1 MNCNRLLLG
10 ITMVMLIFAACRR
23 QWNATEEDMANYGW
37 ILYEQGDYV
46 GSNEWFSNSVRK
58 DENYQDGYNGLGWT
72 FGKLVELD
80 SAVQAFDVGLTKQ
93 PNPRMLDIVAHDIL
107 AGLTFAH
114 SALKQHSSAVS
125 YGDSLIWLLEQQKG
139 DETWTF
145 PHDSTVIGDPITGT
159 TYLDVHVTLALSY
172 YALSDFAES
181 LEHVQA
187 IKTALNPASPPYVV
201 DINTVKGRNELAA
214 EIEYLQNYLQGR

>member
-10 ITMVMLIFAACRR
+10 ITMVMIIFAACRR
-23 QWNATEEDMANYGW
+23 QGNATEEDMANYGW

-46 GSNEWFSNSVRK
+46 GSYEWFSNSVRE
-58 DENYQDGYNGLGWT
+58 DENYQDGYNGLGWS
-72 FGKLVELD
+72 FGKLVDPD
-80 SAVQAFDVGLTKQ
+80 SAVQAFDVGLTKPQ
-93 PNPRMLDIVAHDIL
+93 NPRMLDIVAHDIL

-114 SALKQHSSAVS
+114 SALKQHSSAVA
-125 YGDSLIWLLEQQKG
+125 YGDSLVWLLEQQTG
-139 DETWTF
+139 DKTWTF
-145 PHDSTVIGDPITGT
+145 PHDSTTN
-159 TYLDVHVTLALSY
+159 YLDVHVTLALSY
-172 YALSDFAES
+172 FALSDFTES

-201 DINTVKGRNELAA
+201 DTNTVRGRRQLAA

>member
-37 ILYEQGDYV
+37 ILYEQEDYV
-46 GSNEWFSNSVRK
+46 GSYEWFSNSVWE

-72 FGKLVELD
+72 FGKLVDPD
-80 SAVQAFDVGLTKQ
+80 SAVQAFDVGLTKPQ
-93 PNPRMLDIVAHDIL
+93 NPRMLDIVAHDIL

-114 SALKQHSSAVS
+114 SALKHDSSAVA
-125 YGDSLIWLLEQQKG
+125 YGDSLIWLLEQQK
-139 DETWTF
+139 DDKTWTF
-145 PHDSTVIGDPITGT
+145 PHDSTTN
-159 TYLDVHVTLALSY
+159 YLDVHVTLALSY
-172 YALSDFAES
+172 FALSDFTKS

-187 IKTALNPASPPYVV
+187 IKTTLNPASPPYVV
-201 DINTVKGRNELAA
+201 DTTTIIGRDQLAA
-214 EIEYLQNYLQGR
+214 EIESLQNYLRGR

>member
-46 GSNEWFSNSVRK
+46 GSYEWFSNSVRE
-58 DENYQDGYNGLGWT
+58 DENYQDGYNGLGWS
-72 FGKLVELD
+72 FGKLVDPD
-80 SAVQAFDVGLTKQ
+80 SAVQAFDVGLTKPQ
-93 PNPRMLDIVAHDIL
+93 NPRMLDIVAHDIL

-114 SALKQHSSAVS
+114 SALKHDSSAVA
-125 YGDSLIWLLEQQKG
+125 YGDSLIWLLEQQIG
-139 DETWTF
+139 DKTWTF
-145 PHDSTVIGDPITGT
+145 PHDSTTN
-159 TYLDVHVTLALSY
+159 YLDVHVTLALSY
-172 YALSDFAES
+172 FALSDFTES

-201 DINTVKGRNELAA
+201 DINTVRGRNELAA
-214 EIEYLQNYLQGR
+214 EIEYLQNYLQSR

>member
-1 MNCNRLLLG
+1 MKHSRLLLS
-10 ITMVMLIFAACRR
+10 IFILLLIFAACRK

-37 ILYEQGDYV
+37 TLYEQGEYLDSY
-46 GSNEWFSNSVRK
+46 EWFSNSIQE
-58 DENYQDGYNGLGWT
+58 DLDYQDGYNGLGWT

-80 SAVQAFDVGLTKQ
+80 SAVQVFNVGLTKPQ
-93 PNPRMLDIVAHDIL
+93 NPRMLDIVAHDIL

-114 SALKQHSSAVS
+114 SALKHDSSVVH
-125 YGDSLIWLLEQQKG
+125 YGDSLIWLIKQKIG
-139 DETWTF
+139 EKTWIF
-145 PHDSTVIGDPITGT
+145 PHDSTTN
-159 TYLDVHVTLALSY
+159 YLDVHVTLALSY

-181 LEHVQA
+181 LGHVQS

-201 DINTVKGRNELAA
+201 NTTTIVGRDQLAA

>member
-46 GSNEWFSNSVRK
+46 GSYEWFSNSVRE
-58 DENYQDGYNGLGWT
+58 DENYQDGYNGLGWS
-72 FGKLVELD
+72 FGKLVDPD
-80 SAVQAFDVGLTKQ
+80 SAVQAFDVGLTKPQ
-93 PNPRMLDIVAHDIL
+93 NPRMLDIVAHDIL

-114 SALKQHSSAVS
+114 SALKQHSSAVA
-125 YGDSLIWLLEQQKG
+125 YGDSLIWLLEQQKE
-139 DETWTF
+139 DKTWTF
-145 PHDSTVIGDPITGT
+145 PHDSTTN
-159 TYLDVHVTLALSY
+159 YLDVHVTLALSY
-172 YALSDFAES
+172 FALSDFTES

-201 DINTVKGRNELAA
+201 DTNTVRGRRQLAA

>member
-1 MNCNRLLLG
+1 MKHSRLLLSLF
-10 ITMVMLIFAACRR
+10 ILLLIFAACRK

-37 ILYEQGDYV
+37 SLYEQGEYLDSY
-46 GSNEWFSNSVRK
+46 EWFSNSIQE
-58 DENYQDGYNGLGWT
+58 DLDYQDGYNGLGWT

-80 SAVQAFDVGLTKQ
+80 SAVQVFDVGLTKPQ
-93 PNPRMLDIVAHDIL
+93 NPRMLDIVAHDIL

-114 SALKQHSSAVS
+114 SALKHDSSVVH
-125 YGDSLIWLLEQQKG
+125 YGDSLIWLIKQKIG
-139 DETWTF
+139 EKTWIF
-145 PHDSTVIGDPITGT
+145 PHDSTTN
-159 TYLDVHVTLALSY
+159 YLDVHVTLALSY

-181 LEHVQA
+181 LGHVQS

-201 DINTVKGRNELAA
+201 NTTTIVGRDQLAA

>member
-1 MNCNRLLLG
+1 
-10 ITMVMLIFAACRR
+10 MLIFAACRR

-46 GSNEWFSNSVRK
+46 GSYEWFSNSVRE

-72 FGKLVELD
+72 FGKLVDPD
-80 SAVQAFDVGLTKQ
+80 SAVQAFDVGLTKPQ
-93 PNPRMLDIVAHDIL
+93 NPRMLDIVAHDIL

-114 SALKQHSSAVS
+114 SALKQHSSAVA
-125 YGDSLIWLLEQQKG
+125 YGDSLIWLLEQQKE
-139 DETWTF
+139 DKTWTF
-145 PHDSTVIGDPITGT
+145 PHDSTTN
-159 TYLDVHVTLALSY
+159 YLDVHVTLALSY
-172 YALSDFAES
+172 FALSDFTES

-201 DINTVKGRNELAA
+201 DTNTVRGRRQLAA

>member
-46 GSNEWFSNSVRK
+46 GSYEWFSNSVRE

-80 SAVQAFDVGLTKQ
+80 SAVQAFDVGLTKPQ
-93 PNPRMLDIVAHDIL
+93 NPRMLDIVAHDIL

-114 SALKQHSSAVS
+114 SALKHDSSAVA
-125 YGDSLIWLLEQQKG
+125 YGDSLIWLLEQQIG
-139 DETWTF
+139 DKTWTF
-145 PHDSTVIGDPITGT
+145 PHDSTTN
-159 TYLDVHVTLALSY
+159 YLDVHVTLALSY
-172 YALSDFAES
+172 FALSDFTES

-201 DINTVKGRNELAA
+201 DTNTVRGRRQLAA

>member
-46 GSNEWFSNSVRK
+46 GSYEWFSNSVRE
-58 DENYQDGYNGLGWT
+58 DENYQDGYNGLGWS
-72 FGKLVELD
+72 FGKLVDPD
-80 SAVQAFDVGLTKQ
+80 SAVQAFDVGLTKPQ
-93 PNPRMLDIVAHDIL
+93 NPRMLDIVAHDIL

-114 SALKQHSSAVS
+114 SALKQDSSAVA
-125 YGDSLIWLLEQQKG
+125 YGDSLIRLLEQQIG
-139 DETWTF
+139 DKTWTF
-145 PHDSTVIGDPITGT
+145 PHDSTTN
-159 TYLDVHVTLALSY
+159 YLDVHVTLALSY
-172 YALSDFAES
+172 FALSDFTES

-201 DINTVKGRNELAA
+201 DTNTVRGRRQLAA

>member
-46 GSNEWFSNSVRK
+46 GSYEWFSNSVRE
-58 DENYQDGYNGLGWT
+58 DENYQDGYNGLGWS
-72 FGKLVELD
+72 FGKLVDPD
-80 SAVQAFDVGLTKQ
+80 SAVQAFDVGLTKPQ
-93 PNPRMLDIVAHDIL
+93 NPRMLDIVAHDIL

-114 SALKQHSSAVS
+114 SALKQDSSAVA
-125 YGDSLIWLLEQQKG
+125 YGDSLIWLLEQQIG
-139 DETWTF
+139 DKTWTF
-145 PHDSTVIGDPITGT
+145 PHDSTTN
-159 TYLDVHVTLALSY
+159 YLDVHVTLALSY
-172 YALSDFAES
+172 FALSDFTES

-201 DINTVKGRNELAA
+201 DTNTVRGRRQLAA

>member
-46 GSNEWFSNSVRK
+46 GSYEWFSNSVQE
-58 DENYQDGYNGLGWT
+58 DENYQDGYNGLGWS
-72 FGKLVELD
+72 FGKLVDPD

-93 PNPRMLDIVAHDIL
+93 QNPRMLDIVAHDIL

-114 SALKQHSSAVS
+114 SALKQHSSAVA
-125 YGDSLIWLLEQQKG
+125 YGDSLIWLLEQQKE
-139 DETWTF
+139 DKTWTF
-145 PHDSTVIGDPITGT
+145 PHDSTTN
-159 TYLDVHVTLALSY
+159 YLDVHVTLALSY
-172 YALSDFAES
+172 FALSDFTES

-201 DINTVKGRNELAA
+201 DTNTVRGRRQLAA